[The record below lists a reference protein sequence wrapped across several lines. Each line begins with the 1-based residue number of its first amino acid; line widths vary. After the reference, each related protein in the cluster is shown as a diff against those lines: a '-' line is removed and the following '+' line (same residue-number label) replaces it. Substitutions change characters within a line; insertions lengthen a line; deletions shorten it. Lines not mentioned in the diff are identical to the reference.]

1 MTTPARAAF
10 AAGLA
15 ALALAVPFPAFA
27 GEEAAVVKGKGAAS
41 AAKGAVA
48 LPRGF
53 RSWTHVRSMVVT
65 DPEEGMYGFH
75 DVYANRAA
83 LRGLRARPG
92 RTAYPDGAQFVVSIF
107 EVKQEKGLV
116 VAGAKQRDVVQL
128 KDRRAKE
135 TGGWRFASFDP
146 AGKPVAIDPATCWGC
161 HAQASGT
168 DHVFTRYT
176 E

>member
-1 MTTPARAAF
+1 MTTPARTAAV

-15 ALALAVPFPAFA
+15 ALALAVPSPAFA
-27 GEEAAVVKGKGAAS
+27 GEKEAAGKGAAS
-41 AAKGAVA
+41 AGKGAVA

-53 RSWTHVRSMVVT
+53 RGWTHVRSMVVT

-75 DVYANRAA
+75 NVYANRTA

-92 RTAYPDGAQFVVSIF
+92 PSAYPDGAQFVVSIF

-146 AGKPVAIDPATCWGC
+146 AGKPIAIDPATCHGC